1 MYTDPVNGYVGVPY
15 GYFDGYDYC
24 YKYELFRL
32 TAEGFVRAGHIE
44 SHETEDAFEFGR
56 ARLAGGMLYIFSEG
70 RNLFDGFGRRHAF
83 GSKLGRPYRVQ
94 LLRTHNLVSFYL

>member
-24 YKYELFRL
+24 YRYELFKL
-32 TAEGFVRAGHIE
+32 TAEGFTSVGQIE
-44 SHETEDAFEFGR
+44 SHETEEAFEFGR

-70 RNLFDGFGRRHAF
+70 RIYSTALGDGTL
-83 GSKLGRPYRVQ
+83 SV
-94 LLRTHNLVSFYL
+94 VSSADLIESSYSGHTTW